1 MTSLLGSTTTHRG
14 EFQGITVPRGPGS
27 KRNKMADDRGQV
39 ADLEPKS
46 SICIDSILSQ
56 DESRDIVSMMVMAD
70 ELDFT
75 RALPSFYTS
84 TQMGHR
90 DQRRRSTSPHYR
102 RCRTCPGLKRTI
114 DFAVPA
120 LILEITVNPHH
131 PRQVLRNLTS

>member
-75 RALPSFYTS
+75 TALPSFYTS

-90 DQRRRSTSPHYR
+90 DQRRRPSSPPLSPLPHVP
-102 RCRTCPGLKRTI
+102 RTETHNRFCGPG
-114 DFAVPA
+114 F
-120 LILEITVNPHH
+120 
-131 PRQVLRNLTS
+131 NLGDYS